1 LLKFTWLHFILN
13 NDFFYI
19 FLSQVPVF
27 VQIHEPQQHYYMGV
41 CEVKGIQSEFE
52 MVHLKRTP
60 AHCKYLTGNVMS
72 VTYFMFLGLFV
83 SYNNS

>member
-1 LLKFTWLHFILN
+1 ML
-13 NDFFYI
+13 DS

-41 CEVKGIQSEFE
+41 CEGKGIRFEFE

-60 AHCKYLTGNVMS
+60 PHCKYLTGNELPVIM
-72 VTYFMFLGLFV
+72 
-83 SYNNS
+83 